1 MAGVGVPSN
10 FSDSSVATGS
20 FPSAPAAVAI
30 VGSGTARKTPA
41 PAAAAGKSPKDGGG
55 EVEAKKE
62 AAAAMIDPPEPF
74 SSGKKR

>member
-41 PAAAAGKSPKDGGG
+41 PAAAAMGNPPKDGGG
-55 EVEAKKE
+55 EVEAKRR
-62 AAAAMIDPPEPF
+62 PPPP
-74 SSGKKR
+74 